1 MAEKILLKKYANRR
15 LYDTE
20 KSTYV
25 SLNQVADTIKQGR
38 RVEVIDAKTKEDVTA
53 FILHQIILEE
63 ARLKNGLLPVSL
75 LHLIIQYGE
84 TVLREFFEKYLQQTI
99 ENYLVY
105 KTTFDEQ
112 FRRWLDLGIGL
123 SDTAQKTVTGLLT
136 PYKSLFDLFP
146 NSGESKE
153 KVKKEE

>member
-25 SLNQVADTIKQGR
+25 TLNQVADMIKQGR
-38 RVEVIDAKTKEDVTA
+38 RIEAIDAKTKEDVTA

-112 FRRWLDLGIGL
+112 FRKWLDLSMDL
-123 SDTAQKTVTGLLT
+123 SDTAQKTMTGLLT
-136 PYKSLFDLFP
+136 PYKSLFDVF
-146 NSGESKE
+146 SGPAENQE
-153 KVKKEE
+153 KVEKK